1 MIKCKKIK
9 KNLKRRKTMSNIE
22 DYNMKLEVIK
32 AIPDD
37 QIKIP
42 HSIPVGIYIQEAEY
56 LVKWCLADKDE
67 LTEKGLDWT
76 LVEDLPVRCGAL
88 REAEANWGIEWRT
101 QEEAEKLWIL
111 ESPKGYD
118 LRNQMAHNFYYAF
131 NDDPSL
137 ISKVNTF
144 LEGNTHAHMIQCLNS
159 FSVLGRANQ
168 ELLTAI
174 GFDLTLLDL
183 AAQKS
188 DELASIYA
196 DATRDREDFSEF
208 KKIRDQAF
216 THVKEAVDKIR
227 KCGQFVFWRTPGR
240 VKGYRSNYLRRL
252 SRRSTEDNTE
262 PVPEPLPEPDELEL
276 ETVTPPA

>member
-1 MIKCKKIK
+1 
-9 KNLKRRKTMSNIE
+9 MSNIE

-37 QIKIP
+37 QIKNP
-42 HSIPVGIYIQEAEY
+42 NQIPVGIYVQEAEDLY
-56 LVKWCLADKDE
+56 KWCIPDQDE
-67 LTEKGLDWT
+67 LTAKGLEWT
-76 LVEDLPVRCGAL
+76 EVEDLPIRCGAL
-88 REAEANWGIEWRT
+88 SVAEGKWANEWKNR
-101 QEEAEKLWIL
+101 EEAEKLWLL

-118 LRNQMAHNFYYAF
+118 LRNEIVHHFYYAF
-131 NDDPSL
+131 HDSPAL
-137 ISKVNTF
+137 IGRINKF
-144 LEGNTHAHMIQCLNS
+144 LEGTTHAEMIQCLMNLS
-159 FSVLGRANQ
+159 ELGKSNQ
-168 ELLTAI
+168 ELLSSI

-188 DELASIYA
+188 DELASLYA
-196 DATRDREDFSEF
+196 SASRDREDFSEV

-216 THVKEAVDKIR
+216 THVKDAVDKIR
-227 KCGQFVFWRTPGR
+227 KCGQFVFWRTPAR

-262 PVPEPLPEPDELEL
+262 PVPQPVPVPDELEL